1 MSTPLQPVIT
11 KAGLA
16 GIWSLSNTGLAAE
29 ITHVVLGTAGYT
41 PSNEQTSLRAQVGKY
56 PISGGER
63 LSDTLIHLTALADGN
78 AAFWVREIGFLL
90 ADGTLLAVWSH
101 ATEILTY
108 KAAGTDLLLAYDL
121 SLSALPADSVTITSS
136 AAGLNLTLA
145 APLAAIASALLGEQ
159 LRNLQQQDQVDAL
172 TRQQQLTGIQMNRTI
187 EQLTERLVS
196 VESRQANDHDG
207 LLSMGISTAEA
218 VIGEQKRGMERQDQ
232 ITDLSRRQTSTG
244 EQVARISERL
254 TTAEQKQ
261 TTDHEGLRS
270 MGISAAEAVIST
282 QTQLTK
288 ITHGA

>member
-16 GIWSLSNTGLAAE
+16 AVWNATNTGLSAQ

-41 PSNEQTSLRAQVGKY
+41 PNNEQKSLRAQAAKY

-63 LSDTLIHLTALADGN
+63 LSNTLIHLTTLADG
-78 AAFWVREIGFLL
+78 AAEFWVREIGFLL

-121 SLSALPADSVTITSS
+121 SLSALPADSVTIVSS

-145 APLAAIASALLGEQ
+145 APLAAMASALLSEQ
-159 LRNLQQQDQVDAL
+159 LRNLQQQDEITSLA
-172 TRQQQLTGIQMNRTI
+172 RQQQAASAQSSRLL
-187 EQLTERLVS
+187 EQLTERVMT
-196 VESRQANDHDG
+196 VEQRQTQDHDG
-207 LLSMGISTAEA
+207 LLSMGISAAEGLA
-218 VIGEQKRGMERQDQ
+218 GEQKLSLEQQDQ
-232 ITDLSRRQTSTG
+232 LADLARQQTNNS
-244 EQVARISERL
+244 EQLARQGERL
-254 TTAEQKQ
+254 TAAEQQ
-261 TTDHEGLRS
+261 HALDHEGVRS
-270 MGISAAEAVIST
+270 MGISAAEAILFT

-288 ITHGA
+288 HTNGA

>member
-16 GIWSLSNTGLAAE
+16 GIWSLSNTGLSAE

-41 PSNEQTSLRAQVGKY
+41 PNNEQKSLRAQVGKY

-63 LSDTLIHLTALADGN
+63 LTDTLIHLTALADGP

-101 ATEILTY
+101 ATDILTY

-145 APLAAIASALLGEQ
+145 APLAAMASALLGEQ
-159 LRNLQQQDQVDAL
+159 LRNLQQQDQVDSL
-172 TRQQQLTGIQMNRTI
+172 TKQQKIASDKTGRQL
-187 EQLTERLVS
+187 EQLTERLAS
-196 VESRQANDHDG
+196 VERRQTDDHDG

-218 VIGEQKRGMERQDQ
+218 VIGEQTRGMEQQEQ
-232 ITDLSRRQTSTG
+232 ITDLSRRQALTG
-244 EQVARISERL
+244 EQVARIGERL
-254 TTAEQKQ
+254 ATAEQKH
-261 TTDHEGLRS
+261 TTDHEGVRS

-288 ITHGA
+288 IIHGA

>member
-41 PSNEQTSLRAQVGKY
+41 PSNEQTSLRAQVAKY

-63 LSDTLIHLTALADGN
+63 LSGTLIHLTALADGN
-78 AAFWVREIGFLL
+78 AEFWVREIGFLL

-145 APLAAIASALLGEQ
+145 APLAALASALLGEQ
-159 LRNLQQQDQVDAL
+159 LRNLQQQDQVDSL
-172 TRQQQLTGIQMNRTI
+172 TKQQKIANETTSRLLD
-187 EQLTERLVS
+187 QLTERLVS
-196 VESRQANDHDG
+196 VEKRQTDDHDG
-207 LLSMGISTAEA
+207 LLSMGISAAEA
-218 VIGEQKRGMERQDQ
+218 VISEQKRGLDRQDQ
-232 ITDLSRRQTSTG
+232 IAELSRRQTSTG
-244 EQVARISERL
+244 EQVARIDERL
-254 TTAEQKQ
+254 ATAEQKH
-261 TTDHEGLRS
+261 TTDHEGVRS
-270 MGISAAEAVIST
+270 MGISAAEAIIYN

-288 ITHGA
+288 LIHGA